1 MIDDDEPSLPPA
13 LDVGRPFEHADPPAH
28 HAEPAAHRQRAWLR
42 KTAGEHR
49 LPAAVAVLCM
59 VVLQVILPQTLA
71 PTPHFLL
78 PAIEVAVFVVLVI
91 GNPTRLV
98 KQSKALRFAALTLV
112 VVNSVAVAWSVFL
125 LVHELL
131 YPVGHFSGVQ
141 LLAWGI
147 VIWLTNV
154 IVFALWYWETD
165 RGGPASRANACHD
178 HVDFLFTQMTLDDS
192 MGHRDWEPGFVDY
205 FYLSFTNATAF
216 SPTDTLP
223 LTRWA
228 KLTMLAQSAISLIT
242 VALVVARA
250 VNVIGG

>member
-1 MIDDDEPSLPPA
+1 MIDDEPSSPPA
-13 LDVGRPFEHADPPAH
+13 PDLAPPSPRPVAPAH
-28 HAEPAAHRQRAWLR
+28 HQRAWLR
-42 KTAGEHR
+42 QTAGEHR
-49 LPAAVAVLCM
+49 LPAAIAVFCI
-59 VVLQVILPQTLA
+59 VVLQVILPQKLA
-71 PTPHFLL
+71 PQPHYLL
-78 PAIEVAVFVVLVI
+78 PGVEVALFLVLLI

-98 KQSKALRFAALTLV
+98 RQSKGLRAAALSLV
-112 VVNSVAVAWSVFL
+112 VVNSVAVAWSAIL
-125 LVHELL
+125 LVRELL
-131 YPVGHFSGVQ
+131 YARNLNGVQ

-147 VIWLTNV
+147 AIWLTNV

-250 VNVIGG
+250 VNVIG

>member
-13 LDVGRPFEHADPPAH
+13 PDLGHEFTHQEPPAQH
-28 HAEPAAHRQRAWLR
+28 QRAWLR
-42 KTAGEHR
+42 RTAGEHR
-49 LPAAVAVLCM
+49 FPAAVAVLSM
-59 VVLQVILPQTLA
+59 VVLQVILPQALA
-71 PTPHFLL
+71 PRPHYLL
-78 PAIEVAVFVVLVI
+78 PGIEVALFLVLII

-98 KQSKALRFAALTLV
+98 KQSKGLRFAALTLV
-112 VVNSVAVAWSVFL
+112 AVNSVAVAWSVAL
-125 LVHELL
+125 LLHKLL
-131 YPVGHFSGVQ
+131 YDDKRFSPVQ

-147 VIWLTNV
+147 AIWLTNV

-205 FYLSFTNATAF
+205 FYLSFTNSTAF

-228 KLTMLAQSAISLIT
+228 KLTMLSQSAISLVT

-250 VNVIGG
+250 VNVIGS